1 MGVSLIEKK
10 YREFLEIT
18 VCEVMDDKYTIRL
31 ISDEDLEHEEKIKK
45 EKIKSFFPKD
55 ATDEYVENVI
65 MELLAGWAEKQ
76 EKDTR
81 SE

>member
-31 ISDEDLEHEEKIKK
+31 ISDEDI
-45 EKIKSFFPKD
+45 
-55 ATDEYVENVI
+55 
-65 MELLAGWAEKQ
+65 
-76 EKDTR
+76 
-81 SE
+81 

>member
-1 MGVSLIEKK
+1 MNMKPKKEKMVK
-10 YREFLEIT
+10 KEIT
-18 VCEVMDDKYTIRL
+18 
-31 ISDEDLEHEEKIKK
+31 IKK